1 MDYDFIIVGSGS
13 VGAAAGYYAARAG
26 LRVLMID
33 NGHPPHDLGSHH
45 GETRLI
51 RHAYGEG
58 ERYVPLVLRA
68 QALWDDLQTLTEDEI
83 FARTGV
89 LYFGFAGSDYLA
101 GVRASAAK
109 WDIPLETHDAQAAKD
124 RWPQIAIPDA
134 FPVLLEPGAGFLR
147 SQNAVR
153 AYVRLARASGADQA
167 FGHPVSAI
175 RSGDGGV
182 DVIAGDRTW
191 RATKVLVSAGTWTTK
206 LLPDLPITPVRKVLT
221 WHDTDG
227 RYDRADGFPCFSC
240 VMPDGTLFY
249 GPPAE
254 AGELKVGRHTGGQV
268 IAAPEERLPFGAI
281 DSDTSE
287 VTDFLRRMLPG
298 VGAIRRGVTCTYDNS
313 PDEDFIIDT
322 LPGQPDVMV
331 IAGLSGH
338 GFKFSSVLGEI
349 ARGFAM
355 GQPPAFDLA
364 PFRLARFE
372 GV

>member
-1 MDYDFIIVGSGS
+1 MVYDFIIVGSGS
-13 VGAAAGYYAARAG
+13 VGSAAGCYAARAG
-26 LRVLMID
+26 LKVLMID

-58 ERYVPLVLRA
+58 ARYVPLVLRA
-68 QALWDDLQTLTEDEI
+68 QALWDDLQTLTEEEI

-101 GVRASAAK
+101 GVRDSAAK
-109 WDIPLETHDAQAAKD
+109 WGIPLETHDAQAAKV
-124 RWPQIAIPDA
+124 RWPQIAIPDE
-134 FPVLLEPGAGFLR
+134 FRVLLEPGAGFLR

-153 AYVRLARASGADQA
+153 AYLQLARASGADMA

-175 RSGDGGV
+175 SSDDGGV
-182 DVIAGDRTW
+182 MVIAGDSTW
-191 RATKVLVSAGTWTTK
+191 RARKVLVSAGTWATK
-206 LLPDLPITPVRKVLT
+206 ILPGLPITPVRKVLT

-240 VMPDGTLFY
+240 IMPDGNLFY

-254 AGELKVGRHTGGQV
+254 SGELKVGRHTGGQV
-268 IAAPEERLPFGAI
+268 IGSPAERLPFGAI

-322 LPGQPDVMV
+322 LPEQPDVMV

-349 ARGFAM
+349 ACDFA
-355 GQPPAFDLA
+355 QHKPASFDLT
-364 PFRLARFE
+364 PFLLSRFE
-372 GV
+372 KP